1 MSDKNHHEEGNAIDH
16 LDADLKGAGEKI
28 AANKKP
34 LAIVV
39 GVIVIAA
46 LAVAGYFYLLRNPE
60 NEKAFD
66 AYGKVEIN
74 NMAANNDTIYAN
86 EYKKVA
92 DQYKGTDAANLAAI
106 EAAEHF
112 YEIGKYQDAL
122 NYLDQFSTGDEVL
135 NATTT
140 IMKGD
145 CYVNLKKYDEAI
157 SQFQKAATAAADNDQ
172 IVPLAL
178 IKCATVYDAQ
188 KKYDKALEIYEQLYQ
203 RNPNYSF
210 NGMTMEAYIEREK
223 ARLGK

>member
-1 MSDKNHHEEGNAIDH
+1 MSDKKHHEEGNAIDH
-16 LDADLKGAGEKI
+16 LDADLKGASEKI
-28 AANKKP
+28 VANKKP
-34 LAIVV
+34 LAIVL
-39 GVIVIAA
+39 GIIVIAA
-46 LAVAGYFYLLRNPE
+46 LAVAGYFYLLRNPQ

-66 AYGKVEIN
+66 AYGKVEVN
-74 NMAANNDTIYAN
+74 NPAASDTILAN

-92 DQYKGTDAANLAAI
+92 DQYDGTDAANLAAV

-122 NYLDQFSTGDEVL
+122 NYLNKFSTSNEVL
-135 NATTT
+135 SATTT

-157 SQFQKAATAAADNDQ
+157 SQFQKAAADAADNDQ

-203 RNPNYSF
+203 RNPNYAF